1 MASIPPRPFA
11 FPAYSRGGGLGSSFK
26 KKFAAA
32 EEQIKEHMRQLNE
45 TKELL
50 NAQID
55 IDKRIFAQFV
65 GDVAAA
71 SWGKVGSTQSGD
83 VKDGAGTEMRIA
95 VGSKRRCRDETAEPP
110 LLLLA

>member
-1 MASIPPRPFA
+1 
-11 FPAYSRGGGLGSSFK
+11 
-26 KKFAAA
+26 
-32 EEQIKEHMRQLNE
+32 MRQLNE